1 MSAGADDRPA
11 PPSRPDGAR
20 TLRGEPV
27 VVEARR
33 DRLVDEPPRDA
44 RHVDELLVAR
54 EHLSLL
60 LEVSETLSGS
70 LDHEMSLRDLAALL
84 VPRLADGCAVDV
96 VDLPPPGVT
105 GEAPRLRRLVAVCA
119 DPRNGEWAKRLGCV
133 TPPRD
138 GGEGIMAIVRSGR
151 AILDND
157 LDDATLQRMAR
168 DPDHLETLRAL
179 GPRCSLII
187 PLIARTRPI
196 GVLQLFMAES
206 GRRYE
211 QGHLTLAQDLARRA
225 ALALDNARLFHEARD
240 AVRVRD
246 EFISVASHELKTPL
260 TALHLRVQ
268 QLARALERPDP
279 SIPVL
284 RAKFGVVDRQCRRLE
299 RLVSQLLDVSRIVG
313 GAAMELAEVDLGAL
327 TREVC
332 AEIEE
337 VARGAGSAISV
348 RTPARGPVGHWDGA
362 RLERVI
368 ENLLTNA
375 VKFGGGKPI
384 EIDVDE
390 RDGTARVT
398 VRDQGIGNG
407 PEDRARIFER
417 FERAVS
423 ARHYG
428 GLGVG
433 LWLCQQTAQ
442 AHGGRVEVD
451 SSLGGGSSFTVSLP
465 LALAIV

>member
-1 MSAGADDRPA
+1 
-11 PPSRPDGAR
+11 
-20 TLRGEPV
+20 
-27 VVEARR
+27 
-33 DRLVDEPPRDA
+33 
-44 RHVDELLVAR
+44 
-54 EHLSLL
+54 
-60 LEVSETLSGS
+60 
-70 LDHEMSLRDLAALL
+70 
-84 VPRLADGCAVDV
+84 
-96 VDLPPPGVT
+96 
-105 GEAPRLRRLVAVCA
+105 
-119 DPRNGEWAKRLGCV
+119 
-133 TPPRD
+133 
-138 GGEGIMAIVRSGR
+138 
-151 AILDND
+151 
-157 LDDATLQRMAR
+157 
-168 DPDHLETLRAL
+168 
-179 GPRCSLII
+179 
-187 PLIARTRPI
+187 
-196 GVLQLFMAES
+196 
-206 GRRYE
+206 
-211 QGHLTLAQDLARRA
+211 
-225 ALALDNARLFHEARD
+225 
-240 AVRVRD
+240 VRVRD

-268 QLARALERPDP
+268 QLARALERPEP
-279 SIPVL
+279 SVATL
-284 RAKFGVVDRQCRRLE
+284 RAKFAVVDRQCRRLD

-313 GAAMELAEVDLGAL
+313 GAAMELGEVDLGAL

-332 AEIEE
+332 AEMEE
-337 VARGAGSAISV
+337 LARGAGSTLSV

-375 VKFGGGKPI
+375 VKFGGSKPI
-384 EIDVDE
+384 EIEVEE

-398 VRDQGIGNG
+398 VRDQGIGIG

-465 LALAIV
+465 LALPIV

>member
-1 MSAGADDRPA
+1 MIAD
-11 PPSRPDGAR
+11 AR
-20 TLRGEPV
+20 REALLD
-27 VVEARR
+27 EARR
-33 DRLVDEPPRDA
+33 GAHVD
-44 RHVDELLVAR
+44 VDELLLAR

-96 VDLPPPGVT
+96 VDLPPPGVS
-105 GEAPRLRRLVAVCA
+105 GEAPRLRRLAVVCA
-119 DPRNGEWAKRLGCV
+119 DASKAEWAKRLERIGA
-133 TPPRD
+133 PRD
-138 GGEGIMAIVRSGR
+138 GGDGIL
-151 AILDND
+151 AILRAGRPVVDND

-168 DPDHLETLRAL
+168 NPEHLEVLRAL
-179 GPRCSLII
+179 GPRCSLVI
-187 PLIARTRPI
+187 PLVARTRPI
-196 GVLQLFMAES
+196 GLLQLFLATP

-211 QGHLTLAQDLARRA
+211 QAHLALAQDLARRA
-225 ALALDNARLFHEARD
+225 ALALDNARLFHEARE

-246 EFISVASHELKTPL
+246 EFMSVASHELKTPL

-268 QLARALERPDP
+268 QLARALEAPDP
-279 SIPVL
+279 SVPAL
-284 RAKFGVVDRQCRRLE
+284 QAKFAIVDRQCRRLG
-299 RLVSQLLDVSRIVG
+299 RLVGQLLDVSRIVG
-313 GAAMELAEVDLGAL
+313 GVGVELAEVDLGQL

-332 AEIEE
+332 AETEE
-337 VARGAGSAISV
+337 LAHGAGSTLSV
-348 RTPARGPVGHWDGA
+348 RTAARGPLGHWDGP

-384 EIDVDE
+384 EVEVDE
-390 RDGTARVT
+390 HQGAARVT
-398 VRDQGIGNG
+398 VRDQGIGIG

-442 AHGGRVEVD
+442 AHGGRIEVD
-451 SSLGGGSSFTVSLP
+451 SSLGGGSSFTLSLP
-465 LALAIV
+465 LSVPIV